1 MSGSPASA
9 LILQVAASG
18 TPSSQMI
25 RRESTI
31 SLPTG
36 ISIVPP
42 AAVSPNGSFLAAIC
56 SDNVV
61 YLWALPSGEFVQSL
75 DTKADPATA
84 LRFSNDG
91 RLLAIAGTTRTIR
104 VWHIASWKVQQEF
117 SGSFPVYLLAISP
130 DNHLLAAMSDYDVQV
145 WDLTS
150 PKRLATLH
158 AAFGSSNSLAF
169 SPDSTM
175 LASADGDTAIRVYE
189 ARSGILRSSVSD
201 FLLES
206 LAVDFSP
213 DGRSLFV
220 GGADKSVSVIDPL
233 AGKIRETFP
242 KQSGILRGL
251 VASPDGKQVA
261 AIHNL
266 PNRFEDASIGIVLLW
281 DIGARTVH
289 GRFDKPGAGIL
300 GGAFANGRFLFAGS
314 TGNEAGV
321 WSLQ

>member
-1 MSGSPASA
+1 MNGGTTSTS
-9 LILQVAASG
+9 ILPVATSG
-18 TPSSQMI
+18 TASSQMI

-31 SLPTG
+31 SLPAG

-61 YLWALPSGEFVQSL
+61 YLWALSSGELVQSL
-75 DTKADPATA
+75 EMKADPATA

-91 RLLAIAGTTRTIR
+91 RLLAIAATTRAIR
-104 VWHIASWKVQQEF
+104 LWHIASWKLQQEF
-117 SGSFPVYLLAISP
+117 TGSFPVYLLAISP

-150 PKRLATLH
+150 AKRLATLH

-169 SPDSTM
+169 SRDSTM
-175 LASADGDTAIRVYE
+175 LASADGDTVIRVYD
-189 ARSGILRSSVSD
+189 AQSGILRSSVSD
-201 FLLES
+201 FLLEC

-213 DGRSLFV
+213 DGKLLFV

-233 AGKIRETFP
+233 AGKIRDTFP

-251 VASPDGKQVA
+251 VASPDGKHVA

-266 PNRFEDASIGIVLLW
+266 PNRFEDASISIVLLW
-281 DIGARTVH
+281 DIGARTVR
-289 GRFDKPGAGIL
+289 GSFDKPGVGIL
-300 GGAFANGRFLFAGS
+300 GGAFANGRFLLAGYS
-314 TGNEAGV
+314 GNQVNV
-321 WSLQ
+321 WSVQ